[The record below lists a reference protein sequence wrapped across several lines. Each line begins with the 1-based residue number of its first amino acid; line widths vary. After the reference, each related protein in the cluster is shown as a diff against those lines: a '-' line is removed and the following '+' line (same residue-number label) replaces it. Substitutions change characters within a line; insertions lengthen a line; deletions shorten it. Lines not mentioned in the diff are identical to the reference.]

1 MGFLKTMNNE
11 VKNLTLIDIA
21 IPEIEKKTLTLA
33 RDIVL
38 VFGFALLTSAC
49 AKLKIEIGLV
59 PITMQTLAV
68 LLSGAVLGAK
78 RGGLAQLTYLLMGI
92 GGIPW
97 FSHGGG
103 ISYLLSPTFGY
114 IIGFVP
120 AAYLTGWLCQKG
132 FDRKIKTA
140 IGAMILG
147 NVLLYIPGLLWLAKF
162 VGFGRVLEIG
172 FYPFIPGDLL
182 KVILAGAILPLIWK
196 MLKKHKYEYVQR

>member
-1 MGFLKTMNNE
+1 MNE
-11 VKNLTLIDIA
+11 AKNLTLVEAVLPKIENKSLTVIKDIA
-21 IPEIEKKTLTLA
+21 L
-33 RDIVL
+33 VL
-38 VFGFALLTSAC
+38 GFALLTSVC
-49 AKLKIEIGLV
+49 AKLKIEIGAV

-68 LLSGAVLGAK
+68 LLSGAILGAK
-78 RGGLAQLTYLLMGI
+78 RAALAQLTYLLMGL

-97 FSHGGG
+97 FSRGGG
-103 ISYLLSPTFGY
+103 ISYLLSPSFGY
-114 IIGFVP
+114 IVGFIP

-132 FDRKIKTA
+132 FDRKINTI

-172 FYPFIPGDLL
+172 LYPFIPGDLL

-196 MLKKHKYEYVQR
+196 MVKKHKYEYVQR

>member
-1 MGFLKTMNNE
+1 M
-11 VKNLTLIDIA
+11 IS
-21 IPEIEKKTLTLA
+21 
-33 RDIVL
+33 
-38 VFGFALLTSAC
+38 TS
-49 AKLKIEIGLV
+49 
-59 PITMQTLAV
+59 PT
-68 LLSGAVLGAK
+68 
-78 RGGLAQLTYLLMGI
+78 
-92 GGIPW
+92 IPW
-97 FSHGGG
+97 FSRGGG
-103 ISYLLSPTFGY
+103 ISYLLSPSFGY